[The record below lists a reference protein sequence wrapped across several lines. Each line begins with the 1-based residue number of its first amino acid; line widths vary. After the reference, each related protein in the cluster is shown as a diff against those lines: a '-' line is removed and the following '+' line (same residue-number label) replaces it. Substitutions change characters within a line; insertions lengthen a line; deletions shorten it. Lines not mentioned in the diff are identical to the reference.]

1 MDNHIAWVV
10 AFVFLAGPVCTIAA
24 TSPPAASAKA
34 EANAL
39 CEKTWKNSTHA
50 DDKGIKD
57 FLAKSCN
64 KNSKSKKYW
73 ECVAKSVAQG
83 NSVSFASA
91 DAQCPMK

>member
-1 MDNHIAWVV
+1 MKNSTAWI
-10 AFVFLAGPVCTIAA
+10 LALAVLAATPVCAMAA
-24 TSPPAASAKA
+24 TTSGAKA

-64 KNSKSKKYW
+64 KNAKSKQYW
-73 ECVAKSVAQG
+73 ECVAKLVAQG
-83 NSVSFASA
+83 NSVSFSAS
-91 DAQCPMK
+91 DTQCPMK

>member
-1 MDNHIAWVV
+1 MKNFMAWILASSVV
-10 AFVFLAGPVCTIAA
+10 FTSAPMFAFAA
-24 TSPPAASAKA
+24 TASAAKA

-64 KNSKSKKYW
+64 KNAKSKQYW
-73 ECVAKSVAQG
+73 ECVAKLVAQG
-83 NSVSFASA
+83 NSVSFSAS
-91 DAQCPMK
+91 DTQCPMK